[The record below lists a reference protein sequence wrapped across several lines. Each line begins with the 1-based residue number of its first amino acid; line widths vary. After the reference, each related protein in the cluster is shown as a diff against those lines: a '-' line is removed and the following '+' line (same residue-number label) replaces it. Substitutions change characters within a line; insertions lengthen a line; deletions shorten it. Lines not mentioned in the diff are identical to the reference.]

1 MKNKTA
7 VFSWFQDQVD
17 KRDETFQLLERHQI
31 DRIYQLFKHDI
42 SVESAQYF
50 LKSAQAYK
58 KDVYLLAGEAEWA
71 LEKHRQ
77 EIGHYIEWAAQFNPL
92 IRGLVLDIEPHTLEE
107 FKANSKIIM
116 KSFTENLQY
125 AYSLAK
131 SYQLKVILCL
141 PYYFDQLGFYAEVET
156 IIAEAL
162 DELAI
167 INYYR
172 GKEVEHLRFEAELS
186 LKYNKPIQTIYELQL
201 PGKYGLTNQNTY
213 YNQGLEALYRNY
225 KNLKAAYGSQTIS
238 LSLHEFKSFKE
249 LTNRKDYGSAE
260 SI

>member
-1 MKNKTA
+1 MKNKTS

-71 LEKHRQ
+71 LEKYRQ

-92 IRGLVLDIEPHTLEE
+92 IRGIVLDIEPHTLEE

-116 KSFTENLQY
+116 KSFTENLKY

-141 PYYFDQLGFYAEVET
+141 PYYFDQLGFYAEVE
-156 IIAEAL
+156 
-162 DELAI
+162 
-167 INYYR
+167 
-172 GKEVEHLRFEAELS
+172 HLRFEAKLS
-186 LKYNKPIQTIYELQL
+186 LKYNKPIQTIYELQP

-213 YNQGLEALYRNY
+213 YNQGLEVLYRNY

-238 LSLHEFKSFKE
+238 LSLHEFKTFKE
-249 LTNRKDYGSAE
+249 LTNRKDYEGAE
-260 SI
+260 FI